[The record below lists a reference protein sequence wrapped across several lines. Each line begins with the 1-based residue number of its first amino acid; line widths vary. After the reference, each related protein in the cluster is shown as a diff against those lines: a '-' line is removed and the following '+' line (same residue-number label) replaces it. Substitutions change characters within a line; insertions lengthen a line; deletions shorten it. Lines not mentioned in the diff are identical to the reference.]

1 MAKWRLL
8 GELERRVM
16 DHLWSATEPQ
26 TVRQVHA
33 VVSAPRALAYTTV
46 MTVLRRLADKGLVTQ
61 HRGDR
66 AHRYAAVHRRDELV
80 AGLMVDV
87 LHQVDDSRDRTA
99 ALVHFVESVGTGDLH
114 ALQLALVEVE
124 KRVRSSPAS
133 AGAE

>member
-16 DHLWSATEPQ
+16 EHLWSATEPQ

-33 VVSAPRALAYTTV
+33 VVSPPRALAYTTV
-46 MTVLRRLADKGLVTQ
+46 MTVLRRLADKGLVAQ

-66 AHRYAAVHRRDELV
+66 AHRYAAVHGRDELV

-87 LHQVDDSRDRTA
+87 LHQVDDSRDRTS
-99 ALVHFVESVGTGDLH
+99 ALVHFVESVGTDDLH
-114 ALQLALVEVE
+114 ALQQALVEVE

-133 AGAE
+133 AAEE